1 MPKKELSELFVVKD
15 FLEPLGGKEL
25 IELVKICEKKR
36 KNFTDETVSKKMGLK
51 VTEVRALLNK
61 LHFRGIMCY
70 QKSRNQ
76 KTGWFNYTWELK
88 KERLADIILEK
99 QKEQLQKLTEKRDI
113 EEDYN
118 HFDCNNCTERLPFE
132 VAAEYN
138 FVCPSCGGTMDLTNS
153 PKKQKEIA
161 KKIEML
167 EKEIKYLI
175 EIKEKYTQT
184 RT

>member
-1 MPKKELSELFVVKD
+1 MPKKELTDMFVVKD
-15 FLEPLGGKEL
+15 FLTVIGGNEL

-36 KNFTDETVSKKMGLK
+36 KMFTDESISKKMNVK

-88 KERLADIILEK
+88 KERLADLIIEK
-99 QKEQLQKLTEKRDI
+99 QKEQLQKLYERRGI

-118 HFDCNNCTERLPFE
+118 HFDCNICTERLPFE

-138 FVCPSCGGTMDLTNS
+138 FVCPSCGGTMDLANT
-153 PKKQKEIA
+153 PKKQKEII
-161 KKIEML
+161 KKIDMI
-167 EKEIKYLI
+167 EKEIKFLK
-175 EIKEKYTQT
+175 EIK
-184 RT
+184 